1 MELQDLKQDNGDLGS
16 CGRERESGYPD
27 RSLWAMLE
35 GELQV
40 IACFIL
46 KGLIKVMPC
55 SKVGK
60 MGKAVLRSIGRRG
73 RNRAKSFTGG

>member
-1 MELQDLKQDNGDLGS
+1 M
-16 CGRERESGYPD
+16 
-27 RSLWAMLE
+27 E

-73 RNRAKSFTGG
+73 RNRAKGFTGAEDVAQR